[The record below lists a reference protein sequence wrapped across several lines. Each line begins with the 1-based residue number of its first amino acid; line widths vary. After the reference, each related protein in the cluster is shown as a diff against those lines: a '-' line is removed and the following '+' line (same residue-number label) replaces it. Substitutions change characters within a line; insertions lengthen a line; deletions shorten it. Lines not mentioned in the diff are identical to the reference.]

1 MVESFGLQGGSK
13 RLIIKCTDH
22 RLSKRPRVLKICQHH
37 LITATSATSANA
49 VELDVSTGA
58 PQTIAS
64 NTGTPNPSYNEGK
77 TNRSVEKYNSYRL
90 FVDNR
95 PRQSTFSVKLC
106 LRAVSS

>member
-13 RLIIKCTDH
+13 RLIIKRTDH

-37 LITATSATSANA
+37 LTTATSANA

-95 PRQSTFSVKLC
+95 PGQSTFSVKLR